1 MVDENKISFMS
12 VTYNTIIET
21 SRVRYVLLCCF
32 IGNVKSFFYVKLIF
46 SACQDIVGWKEA
58 IKYFKHSCGR
68 NDTLGE
74 NGRISFIHE
83 MLC

>member
-1 MVDENKISFMS
+1 MFYCVASSEMF
-12 VTYNTIIET
+12 E
-21 SRVRYVLLCCF
+21 
-32 IGNVKSFFYVKLIF
+32 FFFHVKLIF

-58 IKYFKHSCGR
+58 IKYFKHSRGR
-68 NDTLGE
+68 NDMLGE